1 MIEIIFAPHHL
12 SASVEAGQ
20 DIVNDYYGE
29 ITAGDNSSVVAKGL
43 VENLGSKIR
52 LSGRL
57 VALHMNMPHLFP
69 CMCETLSCSWLS
81 LSLGC
86 ADVMNQREWRI
97 GLVSTIWHRHK

>member
-20 DIVNDYYGE
+20 DIGNYDFSE
-29 ITAGDNSSVVAKGL
+29 ITAGDNSPVVAKGWITNRL
-43 VENLGSKIR
+43 STIG

-69 CMCETLSCSWLS
+69 C
-81 LSLGC
+81 
-86 ADVMNQREWRI
+86 V
-97 GLVSTIWHRHK
+97 